1 MNISDVKEFF
11 DSFKCESL
19 TSNEQ
24 NRDDIKFFSS
34 NIQNSTSL
42 EEYLKTDAWAEDK
55 DGKTRTYIVR
65 DPENNK
71 IVLYFSIKCGLVFST
86 DEIDDKYQQLKEHE
100 KMIVNQLVEML
111 SHNQKIDD
119 AYESFKSIYPNLS
132 YLKSLAQE
140 RKRRKIGFSDM
151 GDYSN
156 IYKVD
161 KCYSAIEL
169 QYLCK
174 CDDFTVPQK
183 FLAVPQKSG
192 GYLGFGLFWQVIVP
206 QIVDISKKVGCEYL
220 YLFAADHSENKEDKK
235 LIKHYKEALMFGEL
249 SDYDII
255 LLKPND
261 NKNCLGLAQPINSL
275 LACRDSAWEKYSD
288 HFIKADEIS
297 VCPEQVFDG
306 NDLDSY
312 KI

>member
-1 MNISDVKEFF
+1 MIIADVKKYF
-11 DSFKCESL
+11 DSFKCELL
-19 TSNEQ
+19 TSKEQ
-24 NRDDIKFFSS
+24 NKDDIKSFSS

-42 EEYLKTDAWAEDK
+42 EEYLKNDAWKDDQ
-55 DGKTRTYIVR
+55 DGKTRTYIIR

-86 DEIDDKYQQLKEHE
+86 DEIDDKYQQLRDDEKEL
-100 KMIVNQLVEML
+100 VNDLVDML
-111 SHNQKIDD
+111 SQNQKIDD
-119 AYESFKSIYPNLS
+119 TYEEYKSIYPNLT
-132 YLKSLAQE
+132 YLKALAQE
-140 RKRRKIGFSDM
+140 RKRRKIGFIDM
-151 GDYSN
+151 DDNNN

-169 QYLCK
+169 QYLCR
-174 CDDFTVPQK
+174 CDDFNIPYETECP
-183 FLAVPQKSG
+183 
-192 GYLGFGLFWQVIVP
+192 LGFGLFWQIIVP
-206 QIVDISKKVGCEYL
+206 KIVDISEKIGCEYL

-275 LACRDSAWEKYSD
+275 LVCRDSAWEKYSD
-288 HFIKADEIS
+288 HFIKSDEMPVRQEQFLYAD
-297 VCPEQVFDG
+297 
-306 NDLDSY
+306 NLDSY